1 MISQYGM
8 TQIANRVSTLLVQ
21 GAYIKDGQQV
31 TVPIFRKEHSGNTVK
46 VYLYL
51 TDEDIG
57 TFSDFQILD
66 EEGNVILTKPDSITK
81 DASQGLLVAF
91 EVSIQEV
98 EN

>member
-8 TQIANRVSTLLVQ
+8 TQIANKVSTLLAQ

-31 TVPIFRKEHSGNTVK
+31 TVPIFRKEYSGNAVK

-81 DASQGLLVAF
+81 DAAQGLLVAF

-98 EN
+98 ES